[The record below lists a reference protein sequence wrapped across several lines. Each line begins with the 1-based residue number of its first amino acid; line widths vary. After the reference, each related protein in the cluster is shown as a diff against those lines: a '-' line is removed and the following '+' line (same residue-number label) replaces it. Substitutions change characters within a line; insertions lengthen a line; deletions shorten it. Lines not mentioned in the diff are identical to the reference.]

1 MIITKLYEMEYVIID
16 LNQKL
21 STMYSN
27 KIDKDSPKKA

>member
-21 STMYSN
+21 STMYSDRMN
-27 KIDKDSPKKA
+27 KDNPKKA